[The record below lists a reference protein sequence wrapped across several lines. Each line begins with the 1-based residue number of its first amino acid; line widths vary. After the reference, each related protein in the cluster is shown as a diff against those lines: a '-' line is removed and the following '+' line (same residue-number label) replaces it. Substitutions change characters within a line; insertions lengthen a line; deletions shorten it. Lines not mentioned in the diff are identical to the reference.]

1 MGAAAGFI
9 GFLTN
14 NVITFVFVL
23 SLLVFVHE
31 MGHYLVGRWSGIR
44 IMAFSIGFGPEIAG
58 FTDRHGTRWKLSLI
72 PLGGYV
78 RFFGDEDASSKTDV
92 DQLSAMTEEERAQ
105 SFAGAKLWKRA
116 ATVAA
121 GPIANFILAI
131 AIFAVLFS
139 IYGRTAADPVVAMV
153 TRDGAAAE
161 AGIEPGDRL
170 VAIDGVKIT
179 TFDEVQ
185 RYVGLRPSRTIV
197 LSVERDG
204 QKRDFQIIPKLVED
218 TDQFGNKMEMGRIGI
233 ALVDPLVTAIEPA
246 GPAAKAGILAG
257 DRLVAIDGNNVATYY
272 DIGRYVSDRPGKS
285 IVLTVQRNG
294 QMRDFPVVPERLT
307 DTDASGN
314 KKDVGSIGIA
324 PIDPLVGSIAPDSP
338 AEAAGLE
345 LGDRILSVDGRA
357 IGSIGEVQRY
367 AAAHADKPV
376 TLSVERNGQTRD
388 LSVTP
393 KKSEEADAFGT
404 QTEIATIGITDGQKP
419 IKLRYEAYG
428 PLQAVGEGVKQ
439 TGSIISGTFEYIAN
453 VIGGYM
459 KADQLGGPIRVAQL
473 SGQMATLGF
482 AAVLQF
488 AAILSVSIGLLN
500 LMPVPVLDGGHLMF
514 YAIEAVR
521 GKPLGARAQDIAF
534 RIGFAMVLSLMVFA
548 TWNDI
553 SSRLG

>member
-1 MGAAAGFI
+1 MGSAASLI

-44 IMAFSIGFGPEIAG
+44 VMAFSIGFGPEIAG

-92 DQLSAMTEEERAQ
+92 DQLAAMTEEERAH
-105 SFAGAKLWKRA
+105 SFAGARLWKRA

-121 GPIANFILAI
+121 GPIANFLLAI
-131 AIFAVLFS
+131 VIFAVLFG
-139 IYGRTAADPVVAMV
+139 IYGRTVADPVVAMV

-170 VAIDGVKIT
+170 VAVDGAKVA

-185 RYVGLRPSRTIV
+185 RYVGLRPGRTIV
-197 LSVERDG
+197 LTVERDG
-204 QKRDFQIIPKLVED
+204 QSRDFRIVPKLVED

-233 ALVDPLVTAIEPA
+233 ALVDPVVTAVEPA
-246 GPAAKAGILAG
+246 GPAAKAGVLAG
-257 DRLVAIDGNNVATYY
+257 DRLIAVDGNNVATYY
-272 DIGRYVSDRPGKS
+272 DIGRYVSEHPGKN
-285 IVLTVQRNG
+285 IVLTIQRSG
-294 QMRDFPVVPERLT
+294 AIRDFPMMT
-307 DTDASGN
+307 DTLVDTAASGD

-324 PIDPLVGSIAPDSP
+324 PIDPLVASIASDSP
-338 AEAAGLE
+338 AQAAGLE
-345 LGDRILSVDGRA
+345 VGDRILSVDGRE
-357 IGSIGEVQRY
+357 IGSIGEVQRS
-367 AAAHADKPV
+367 AAAHADKPMTMTV
-376 TLSVERNGQTRD
+376 KRDGQTREVT
-388 LSVTP
+388 VTP
-393 KKSEEADAFGT
+393 RKSEETDAFGAR
-404 QTEIATIGITDGQKP
+404 TEIATIGITDGQKP
-419 IKLRYEAYG
+419 IRLRYEAYG
-428 PLQAVGEGVKQ
+428 PLQALSEGVKQ
-439 TGSIISGTFEYIAN
+439 TASIVSGTFEYIGN

-553 SSRLG
+553 SSRIG

>member
-1 MGAAAGFI
+1 MGSAAGII

-58 FTDRHGTRWKLSLI
+58 FTDRHGTRWKLSII

-78 RFFGDEDASSKTDV
+78 RFFGDEDASSKTDA
-92 DQLSAMTEEERAQ
+92 DQFEAMSEEDRAR

-131 AIFAVLFS
+131 VIFATLFG
-139 IYGRTAADPVVAMV
+139 IYGRTVADPVVAMV
-153 TRDGAAAE
+153 TRGGAAAV

-170 VAIDGVKIT
+170 VAIDGSRVS
-179 TFDEVQ
+179 TFDAVQ
-185 RYVGLRPSRTIV
+185 RYVGLRPGRTIV
-197 LSVERDG
+197 MTVERDG
-204 QKRDFQIIPKLVED
+204 ERHDFKIVPQLVED

-233 ALVDPLVTAIEPA
+233 ALVDPVVTAVES
-246 GPAAKAGILAG
+246 GGVAASAGILPG
-257 DRLVAIDGNNVATYY
+257 DRLVAVDGRNIGTYY
-272 DIGRYVSDRPGKS
+272 DVEQVVTAHPGQPV
-285 IVLTVQRNG
+285 VLT
-294 QMRDFPVVPERLT
+294 
-307 DTDASGN
+307 
-314 KKDVGSIGIA
+314 I
-324 PIDPLVGSIAPDSP
+324 
-338 AEAAGLE
+338 
-345 LGDRILSVDGRA
+345 
-357 IGSIGEVQRY
+357 
-367 AAAHADKPV
+367 
-376 TLSVERNGQTRD
+376 ERNGQTRD
-388 LSVTP
+388 ITLTPQERAETDASGAKKTIGSIGVAPIDPVAAVVEPGSAAERAGIAFGDRIAAIDGKAVGSIGDLQRYAAAHVGKTIELTVERNGQDRSVSLQP
-393 KKSEEADAFGT
+393 QLADEPDAFGNET
-404 QTEIATIGITDGQKP
+404 RIGSVGISDGQKP
-419 IKLRYEAYG
+419 IRLRHETFG
-428 PLQAVGEGVKQ
+428 PLQALREGVEQ
-439 TGSIISGTFEYIAN
+439 TTHIVSGTFEYIGN

-553 SSRLG
+553 SSRIG